1 MLTKDIS
8 TDINELETE
17 IELLRKE
24 FQQKVRVIEKKVTT
38 LRKQLPKSNPKETSV
53 TKGCKVRVLSGTHKG
68 VEGKVTRV
76 TEQSAWVQRGK
87 EKPFLKRKYNLLIL

>member
-17 IELLRKE
+17 IELLSEE

-38 LRKQLPKSNPKETSV
+38 LKKQLPKSNPKETSV
-53 TKGCKVRVLSGTHKG
+53 VKDCKVRVVSGIHIE

-76 TEQSAWVQRGK
+76 TKKLRGCK
-87 EKPFLKRKYNLLIL
+87 EEKKNRSSRESTT

>member
-17 IELLRKE
+17 IELLREE

-38 LRKQLPKSNPKETSV
+38 LKKQLPKSNPNETSV
-53 TKGCKVRVLSGTHKG
+53 VKDCRVRVVSGIHKG

-76 TEQSAWVQRGK
+76 TKQS
-87 EKPFLKRKYNLLIL
+87 